1 MKTKAI
7 LALIAL
13 ASASILPSCTTV
25 VDPHSS
31 APVTTQQ
38 ATTTEVSPYTG
49 STTYKK
55 TTTTTGY

>member
-7 LALIAL
+7 LTLIAL
-13 ASASILPSCTTV
+13 VSASILPSCTTV
-25 VDPHSS
+25 VDPSPM
-31 APVTTQQ
+31 PVTTQQ

>member
-7 LALIAL
+7 LALFAL
-13 ASASILPSCTTV
+13 ASASLFPSCTTV
-25 VDPHSS
+25 VEPSPV
-31 APVTTQQ
+31 PVTTQQ

-55 TTTTTGY
+55 TTTTTAY